1 VNHMTTISGAD
12 YHLSG
17 PRTMSPEARPVSLAD
32 IAHHLSLI
40 NRFTGATTRPYSVAE
55 HSLLCADIARREA
68 AAVGLQMAMLM
79 HDAHEAYT
87 TDLSSPAKV
96 AVNCYS
102 MGAGGV
108 KAWSLFEDVHADTVR
123 NHFNLRTV
131 FAGYKDDIRRID
143 LIALATERRDVTAYR
158 QHTNGPWAVLNDGT
172 CEAIQPVTWLSLSS
186 PAREALSWT
195 HWREAFIE
203 RYFELKAET
212 EAVFRPVIDAARMV
226 A

>member
-1 VNHMTTISGAD
+1 MTHMTTISGAD
-12 YHLSG
+12 YHLTG
-17 PRTMSPEARPVSLAD
+17 PASLALGARPVSLTD

-55 HSLLCADIARREA
+55 HSVLCSEIARREGKP
-68 AAVGLQMAMLM
+68 VGLQMAMLM

-108 KAWSLFEDVHADTVR
+108 QAWSMFEDVHADTVR
-123 NHFNLRTV
+123 KHFNLQTV
-131 FAGYKDDIRRID
+131 FAGYKNEIRRID
-143 LIALATERRDVTAYR
+143 LIALATERRDVTAYKP
-158 QHTNGPWAVLNDGT
+158 HANGPWAVLNDNMHD
-172 CEAIQPVTWLSLSS
+172 AVLPVDWVDLGS
-186 PAREALSWT
+186 PTRDSISWK

-203 RYFELKAET
+203 RYFELKASIESG
-212 EAVFRPVIDAARMV
+212 RPVNVAAAGMV